1 MRVASGGGGSNGV
14 RVWMGGGH
22 AVYWGLGV
30 WGGGGGSCVLRS
42 VGSVDEIGVTYD
54 GASLELVSI
63 WASSERCGFLG
74 VNKMSS
80 GVWPLW

>member
-1 MRVASGGGGSNGV
+1 M
-14 RVWMGGGH
+14 
-22 AVYWGLGV
+22 
-30 WGGGGGSCVLRS
+30 GGSCVPRS